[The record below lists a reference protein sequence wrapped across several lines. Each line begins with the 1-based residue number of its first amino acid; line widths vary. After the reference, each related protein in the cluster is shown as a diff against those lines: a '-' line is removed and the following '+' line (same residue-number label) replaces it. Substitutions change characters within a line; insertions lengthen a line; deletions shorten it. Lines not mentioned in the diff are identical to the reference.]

1 LTKIPQST
9 LLMTRNGATLTLSEE
24 FPDNVGDAPLP
35 RICPHGGDFREP
47 FFHTGLR
54 ADDARRLKPGE

>member
-1 LTKIPQST
+1 
-9 LLMTRNGATLTLSEE
+9 MTRNGATLTLSEE

-35 RICPHGGDFREP
+35 RICPRGGDFADP

-54 ADDARRLKPGE
+54 ANDARRLKPDE